1 MTTTSRLLVVA
12 AFTTALGNNV
22 QLIAGALLMIRQQHT
37 MTAVGWL
44 FIAVA
49 LPQALLSPF
58 FGRLADR
65 FDRRRLWIA
74 CDTGSA
80 ALALALPGWLA
91 LGGSTAAGVYGAN
104 FALALV
110 AALFFPVSAALIKER
125 IAEPGLRRFNAGY
138 EMATQA
144 GMLLSAT
151 VGGLA
156 VQTLG
161 AEPLLVFNA
170 LTFVVSALCVTAIRA
185 GRAHAPAPAPAAA
198 LPVGVAVAG
207 TVAGTATV
215 RTPLRVIVLY
225 AQGSV
230 VVTVFNAL
238 LPTFVL
244 AELHRGA
251 GTFGAIDALGSLGF
265 LFAAAAYR
273 TVARRH
279 PDLRIA
285 LAGFLACNVL
295 MVMQGL
301 FGVLGL
307 ALLVPLGAF
316 VFGQARIASRN
327 LLMTSVDAAN
337 VGRAFGLANGGGL
350 AATIVAMLAVSTV
363 TDHSDARFGFA
374 ATAAIGAVSTLSAA
388 ALRRR
393 QPRELLPT
401 GPLADSPAVQTLS
414 QPTSGH

>member
-1 MTTTSRLLVVA
+1 MTTPRLLVVA
-12 AFTTALGNNV
+12 AFATALGNNA

-37 MTAVGWL
+37 MMAVGWL

-58 FGRLADR
+58 FGRVADR

-74 CDTGSA
+74 CDAGSA
-80 ALALALPGWLA
+80 ALALALPAWLA
-91 LGGSTAAGVYGAN
+91 LGGSTTTGVYVAN

-125 IAEPGLRRFNAGY
+125 IPESDLRRFNAGY

-156 VQTLG
+156 VQILG
-161 AEPLLVFNA
+161 AQPLFVFNA
-170 LTFVVSALCVTAIRA
+170 ATFAASAVCVAAIGVGCVAPTSTQVDTLTDAPRTPRPTA
-185 GRAHAPAPAPAAA
+185 
-198 LPVGVAVAG
+198 
-207 TVAGTATV
+207 

-251 GTFGAIDALGSLGF
+251 GTFGAVDALGSFGF

-285 LAGFLACNVL
+285 LVGFLICNVL
-295 MVMQGL
+295 MVLQGL

-307 ALLVPLGAF
+307 MLLVPVGAF

-327 LLMTSVDAAN
+327 LLMAAVDTDT
-337 VGRAFGLANGGGL
+337 VGRAFGLANAGGL
-350 AATIVAMLAVSTV
+350 AATVLAMLLVATL
-363 TDHSDARFGFA
+363 TDHTDARFGFA
-374 ATAAIGAVSTLSAA
+374 ATAALGAVSTVSAA

-393 QPRELLPT
+393 GQRQRQPEPQLPAAPA
-401 GPLADSPAVQTLS
+401 GGSRSVSRPLSA
-414 QPTSGH
+414 H